1 MNRHRA
7 ATKWYVRLSSLTCQ
21 AGKPDVPAE
30 PIELGRKPF
39 RTTALTTWEP
49 DLVDGRARFL
59 HFPTAERTF
68 AVKVAV
74 ATFGERVS
82 PRFDCAQTFLV
93 ATVDEG
99 RFSQRQHLFA
109 SGWGPHERIHRLVA
123 LGVEAV
129 VCGGVDRRSAELLE
143 SAGVKVFARR
153 TGRIEDVLTSLFQV
167 NEQTELE
174 S

>member
-1 MNRHRA
+1 M
-7 ATKWYVRLSSLTCQ
+7 
-21 AGKPDVPAE
+21 
-30 PIELGRKPF
+30 
-39 RTTALTTWEP
+39 
-49 DLVDGRARFL
+49 
-59 HFPTAERTF
+59 F